1 MKLSVIIPVR
11 NEEDVIQET
20 VQDICAELKNGNVD
34 SEIIIV
40 NDNSTDAT
48 AEKIALLSAKYSNIR
63 IIKRHPP
70 SGFGWTV
77 RDGIAF
83 ATGDAIAIVMGD
95 GSDDPRDIVKYYRKL
110 QEGYD
115 CVFGSRFI
123 KGTVVKDYPFIKLIF
138 NRIGNYFI
146 KMLFRMPYNDVTNA
160 FKLYRKEVIESVKPL
175 VSNYFNITVEI
186 PLKAIIRGFSY
197 AIVPI
202 NWYGRTSGVSKY
214 NLKELQRKYLFSI
227 FYVWL
232 EKVLL
237 KEEVK
242 NAKQKK

>member
-214 NLKELQRKYLFSI
+214 NLNELQRKYLFSI